1 MEWPLEPGE
10 FVVGNPEK
18 HVAVVTLDDDLS
30 LPTEALA
37 IYGKSRT
44 ENLGVERV
52 VLNTISNQNI
62 RVVVVCGEEIHGHM
76 AGQAIIALWKNGID
90 EAKRIVGALGA
101 IPYIQNL
108 PESFIKRFR
117 EQVEVVDLIGVTDEK
132 RLKSKLLGLASG
144 NLHRF
149 AGEELDFAGY
159 LIKPESALTESL
171 QLEGYEVSLSPEYAV
186 KYNTRTGKVA
196 CSSGKLG

>member
-10 FVVGNPEK
+10 FVICNPEN
-18 HVAVVTLDDDLS
+18 HVAVVTLDNDLS

-90 EAKRIVGALGA
+90 DAKRIVGALGA

-108 PESFIKRFR
+108 PASFIQRFR
-117 EQVEVVDLIGVTDEK
+117 EQVEVVDLIGVTDEGK
-132 RLKSKLLGLASG
+132 IKAEVLGMVSG
-144 NLHRF
+144 NLRRF
-149 AGEELDFAGY
+149 SGEELDFSGY
-159 LIKPESALTESL
+159 LVKPESALPDSL
-171 QLEGYEVSLSPEYAV
+171 RLEGYEVSLSPEYGV
-186 KYNTRTGKVA
+186 KYNTRTGKVSV
-196 CSSGKLG
+196 SSGKLG